1 MKLTLEKAQEIMNKN
16 GGSLYLSGTQIT
28 SLPDNLTVGGSLDLS
43 GTQIT
48 SLPDNLTVGGWLYLR
63 GTQITCL
70 PDNLTVGGWLYLSG
84 TQITSL
90 PDNLTVG
97 GWLYLSG
104 TQITSLPD
112 NLTVGG
118 SLDLSGTQIT
128 SLPDNLTVG
137 GSLYLRGTQIAHPK
151 NEAKKVNRLK
161 DGDYKAGKYLYA
173 DEILTHIKKVKRQAG
188 YIFYIGKI
196 KGRNVISDGVHY
208 AHCDSFRDGIADLLF
223 KAAEDRG
230 AEQYKEMSLGTSMTV
245 PELAVMYRI
254 ITGACQQG
262 TQHFINSLG
271 ELKERY
277 TIEEVNEMTKGQ
289 YGHEQFAKFFG
300 CEE

>member
-1 MKLTLEKAQEIMNKN
+1 MPDNLTV

-28 SLPDNLTVGGSLDLS
+28 SLPDNLTVGGSLYLS

-48 SLPDNLTVGGWLYLR
+48 SLPDNLTVGGS
-63 GTQITCL
+63 
-70 PDNLTVGGWLYLSG
+70 LYLSG

-97 GWLYLSG
+97 GWLDLRG

-118 SLDLSGTQIT
+118 SLDLRGTQIT

-137 GSLYLRGTQIAHPK
+137 DWLDLRGTQIAHPK

-230 AEQYKEMSLGTSMTV
+230 AEQYRGLTLDTEMTV
-245 PELAVMYRI
+245 PSLAAMYRV
-254 ITGACQQG
+254 ITGACRQG
-262 TQHFINSLG
+262 TECFIQSLG
-271 ELKERY
+271 ELKEFY
-277 TIEEVNEMTKGQ
+277 TIREAIELTKGQ
-289 YGHEQFAKFFG
+289 YGHERFVEFFADAA
-300 CEE
+300 

>member
-16 GGSLYLSGTQIT
+16 GGSLYLRGTKIT
-28 SLPDNLTVGGSLDLS
+28 SLPDNLTVGGWLDLS

-48 SLPDNLTVGGWLYLR
+48 SLPDNLTVGGSLYLS

-70 PDNLTVGGWLYLSG
+70 PDNLTVGGWL
-84 TQITSL
+84 
-90 PDNLTVG
+90 D
-97 GWLYLSG
+97 LSG

-118 SLDLSGTQIT
+118 SLYLSGTQITCLPDNLTVGGWLDLSGTQIT

-137 GSLYLRGTQIAHPK
+137 GSLYLRGTQITRS
-151 NEAKKVNRLK
+151 ETDKVNRLK
-161 DGDYKAGKYLYA
+161 DRDYKAGKYLYA
-173 DEILTHIKKVKRQAG
+173 DGILTHIKKVKRQAG